1 MGYSHKKA
9 PQENDAVQRYTRYLN
24 GPGRVMLDNLEEGD
38 SFVMETEQHKIK
50 VTKELGKAVV
60 QILPLETD

>member
-1 MGYSHKKA
+1 MSYSHKK
-9 PQENDAVQRYTRYLN
+9 PPNQNDAVQRYTRYLN

-38 SFVMETEQHKIK
+38 SFVMETEQHKIQ

-60 QILPLETD
+60 KILPLDTD

>member
-1 MGYSHKKA
+1 MSYSHKKTS
-9 PQENDAVQRYTRYLN
+9 QENDAIQRYTRYLN
-24 GPGRVMLDNLEEGD
+24 GPGRAMLDNLEEGD

-50 VTKELGKAVV
+50 VTKHLGKAVV

>member
-9 PQENDAVQRYTRYLN
+9 SQENDAVQRYTRYLN
-24 GPGRVMLDNLEEGD
+24 GPGKVMLDNLEEGD
-38 SFVMETEQHKIK
+38 SFIMETEQHKIK

-60 QILPLETD
+60 KILPLDTD